1 MPLYESVFIARQ
13 DISSAQAEQLTT
25 EFSEIITNMG
35 GEIKT
40 TEFWGLRSLSYKI
53 KKNRKGHYVLLH
65 IECPSEA
72 ITEMERLMRLNED
85 VLRYISLRLEEIPEG
100 PSAIVLAKT
109 ERTDRGGRGGRPGG
123 GRFDR
128 PERGDRPE
136 RSDRPDRGDRPE
148 RSDREQP
155 SSEAQGD

>member
-35 GEIKT
+35 GEIKN

-65 IECPSEA
+65 IEAPSEA

>member
-35 GEIKT
+35 GEIKN

-65 IECPSEA
+65 MEAPAEA

-85 VLRYISLRLEEIPEG
+85 VLRYITLRMEELPEG

-123 GRFDR
+123 GGRFD
-128 PERGDRPE
+128 RGDRPE

-148 RSDREQP
+148 RADREP
-155 SSEAQGD
+155 ASSEAQGD

>member
-13 DISSAQAEQLTT
+13 DVSSAQAEQLAAD
-25 EFSEIITNMG
+25 FSEIITNMG
-35 GEIKT
+35 GEIKK
-40 TEFWGLRSLSYKI
+40 TEFWGLRSLAYKI

-65 IECPSEA
+65 IDAPTEA

-109 ERTDRGGRGGRPGG
+109 ERTERGGRGSRPGG
-123 GRFDR
+123 GGRFDRGDR
-128 PERGDRPE
+128 PERGDRE
-136 RSDRPDRGDRPE
+136 QTTSDASGD
-148 RSDREQP
+148 
-155 SSEAQGD
+155 

>member
-13 DISSAQAEQLTT
+13 DVSSAQAEQLAAD
-25 EFSEIITNMG
+25 FSEIITNMG
-35 GEIKT
+35 GEIKK
-40 TEFWGLRSLSYKI
+40 TEFWGLRSLAYKI

-65 IECPSEA
+65 IDAPAEA

-109 ERTDRGGRGGRPGG
+109 ERTERGGRGSRPSGG
-123 GRFDR
+123 GRFDRGDR
-128 PERGDRPE
+128 PERGDR
-136 RSDRPDRGDRPE
+136 
-148 RSDREQP
+148 EQTT
-155 SSEAQGD
+155 SEA

>member
-13 DISSAQAEQLTT
+13 DVSSAQAEQLAAD
-25 EFSEIITNMG
+25 FSEIIANMG
-35 GEIKT
+35 GEIKK
-40 TEFWGLRSLSYKI
+40 TEFWGLRSLAYKI

-65 IECPSEA
+65 IDAPAES

-109 ERTDRGGRGGRPGG
+109 ERTERGGRGSRPGG
-123 GRFDR
+123 GGRFDRGDR
-128 PERGDRPE
+128 PERGDR
-136 RSDRPDRGDRPE
+136 
-148 RSDREQP
+148 EQTTI
-155 SSEAQGD
+155 EA

>member
-13 DISSAQAEQLTT
+13 DVSSAQAEQLAAD
-25 EFSEIITNMG
+25 FSEIITNMG
-35 GEIKT
+35 GEIKK
-40 TEFWGLRSLSYKI
+40 TEFWGLRSLAYKI

-65 IECPSEA
+65 IDAPTEA

-109 ERTDRGGRGGRPGG
+109 ERTERGGRGSRPGG
-123 GRFDR
+123 GGRFDRGDR
-128 PERGDRPE
+128 PERGDR
-136 RSDRPDRGDRPE
+136 
-148 RSDREQP
+148 EQTT
-155 SSEAQGD
+155 SEA

>member
-35 GEIKT
+35 GEIKN

-65 IECPSEA
+65 IEAPAEA

-85 VLRYISLRLEEIPEG
+85 VLRYITLRMEELPEG
-100 PSAIVLAKT
+100 PSAIVLAKS

-123 GRFDR
+123 GGRFD
-128 PERGDRPE
+128 RGDRPGG
-136 RSDRPDRGDRPE
+136 DRPDRGDRPE
-148 RSDREQP
+148 RADREP
-155 SSEAQGD
+155 ASSEAQGD

>member
-13 DISSAQAEQLTT
+13 DVSSAQAEQLAAD
-25 EFSEIITNMG
+25 FSEIITNMG
-35 GEIKT
+35 GEIKK
-40 TEFWGLRSLSYKI
+40 TEFWGLRPLAYKI

-65 IECPSEA
+65 IDAPTEA

-109 ERTDRGGRGGRPGG
+109 ERTERGGRGSRPGG
-123 GRFDR
+123 GGRFDRGDR
-128 PERGDRPE
+128 PERGDR
-136 RSDRPDRGDRPE
+136 
-148 RSDREQP
+148 EQTT
-155 SSEAQGD
+155 SEA

>member
-13 DISSAQAEQLTT
+13 DVSSAQAEQLAAD
-25 EFSEIITNMG
+25 FSEIITNMG
-35 GEIKT
+35 GEIKK
-40 TEFWGLRSLSYKI
+40 TEFWGLRSLAYKI

-65 IECPSEA
+65 IDAPAEA

-109 ERTDRGGRGGRPGG
+109 ERTERGGRGSRPGG
-123 GRFDR
+123 GGRFDRGDR
-128 PERGDRPE
+128 PERGDR
-136 RSDRPDRGDRPE
+136 
-148 RSDREQP
+148 EQTT
-155 SSEAQGD
+155 SEA

>member
-13 DISSAQAEQLTT
+13 DVSSAQAEQLAAD
-25 EFSEIITNMG
+25 FSEIITNMG
-35 GEIKT
+35 GEIKK
-40 TEFWGLRSLSYKI
+40 TEFWGLRSLAYKI

-65 IECPSEA
+65 IDAPAEA

-109 ERTDRGGRGGRPGG
+109 ERTERGGRGSRPGG
-123 GRFDR
+123 GGRLDRGDR
-128 PERGDRPE
+128 PERGDR
-136 RSDRPDRGDRPE
+136 
-148 RSDREQP
+148 EQTT
-155 SSEAQGD
+155 SEA

>member
-35 GEIKT
+35 GEIKN

-65 IECPSEA
+65 MEAPAEA

-85 VLRYISLRLEEIPEG
+85 VLRYITLRMEELPEG

-109 ERTDRGGRGGRPGG
+109 ECTDRGGRGGRPGG
-123 GRFDR
+123 GGRFD
-128 PERGDRPE
+128 RGDRPE

-148 RSDREQP
+148 RADREP
-155 SSEAQGD
+155 ASSEAQGD